1 MMERAKELFLLHFG
15 SFMSMRQAGVY
26 EAYKQFEIDREVENE
41 WYNECIDS
49 CTKQLSIR
57 DWDAAASLLAIIK
70 VHNNE
75 RIIKNVV
82 AFVTKQLMSADSIV
96 KLMYAE
102 HILEMIKAMRQTVSD
117 SVRFEAYEAALHLLE
132 DIMKK
137 PLVVDPGHELS
148 LFKLRD
154 KRSLNNRAQISI
166 DTIKNDGYWKE

>member
-1 MMERAKELFLLHFG
+1 MERAKELFLQHFG
-15 SFMSMRQAGVY
+15 SFMSMRREGVY

-41 WYNECIDS
+41 WINECIDS

-57 DWDAAASLLAIIK
+57 DWEAASSLLAIVK
-70 VHNNE
+70 VHSDE
-75 RIIKNVV
+75 RVLQNVV
-82 AFVTKQLMSADSIV
+82 AFVMKQLMSADSIV

-102 HILEMIKAMRQTVSD
+102 HLIEMVKAIRPTISD
-117 SVRFEAYEAALHLLE
+117 AIRFESYEAALYLLE
-132 DIMKK
+132 DIIKK
-137 PLVVDPGHELS
+137 PLVIDPGHELS